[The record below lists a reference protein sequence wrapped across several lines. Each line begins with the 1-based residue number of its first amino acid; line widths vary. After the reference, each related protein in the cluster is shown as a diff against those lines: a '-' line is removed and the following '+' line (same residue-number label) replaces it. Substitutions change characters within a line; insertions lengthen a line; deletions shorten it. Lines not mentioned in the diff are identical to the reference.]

1 MKNLSILELQEMN
14 KITFG
19 EKFKELPP
27 SVHKFGVSL
36 EHVCKSL
43 HNMSEKKGVP
53 DKMKQEIDDIVSEVA
68 EMLHDLPELARA
80 YNSAPGPFSSPG
92 AEGEDGSEKVY
103 RSFEEERERLKAAE
117 EALEKEFIRQL
128 EEIVESH
135 LAEKVDIEYLTEKLY
150 MSRSTLYRKVK
161 SLTGMSANEFIRLIK
176 MRKAKELMLSGNL
189 TLSEIAYMVGCS
201 SPGYF
206 RESFKAVFGMVPS
219 EYIRNLR
226 EK

>member
-1 MKNLSILELQEMN
+1 MKDLSMQDLQKMN
-14 KITFG
+14 KAIFG
-19 EKFKELPP
+19 DNFKDLPP
-27 SVHKFGVSL
+27 FVQKFGVSL

-43 HNMSEKKGVP
+43 HKISEKKEMP
-53 DKMKQEIDDIVSEVA
+53 EKMKHEISKIVSEVA
-68 EMLHDLPELARA
+68 EMLHDLPELART
-80 YNSAPGPFSSPG
+80 YNSGSGPFSSHG
-92 AEGEDGSEKVY
+92 AEGGDGSEKDY
-103 RSFEEERERLKAAE
+103 RTFEKERERLKAAE

-135 LAEKVDIEYLTEKLY
+135 LSEKVDIEYLTEKLF

-176 MRKAKELMLSGNL
+176 MRKAKELMLTGHL

-226 EK
+226 EN